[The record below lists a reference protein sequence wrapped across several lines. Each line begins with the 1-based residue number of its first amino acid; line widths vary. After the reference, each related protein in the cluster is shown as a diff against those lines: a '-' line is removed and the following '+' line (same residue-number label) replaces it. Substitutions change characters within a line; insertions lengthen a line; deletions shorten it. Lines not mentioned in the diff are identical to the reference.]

1 MTNAKL
7 VTSQKAVD
15 RLKPNSSIAK
25 WSIRLLLSPLLPVY
39 LIVSSLESLIRV
51 LIVFSIVVEFLA
63 DSSPMKGKWKLF
75 YIHAKNL
82 ETGNTE
88 QLLYFALEF

>member
-1 MTNAKL
+1 MANAKL

-15 RLKPNSSIAK
+15 RLKPNSAISK

-39 LIVSSLESLIRV
+39 LIISSLESLIRV

-63 DSSPMKGKWKLF
+63 DSSPMKGKRIFFTFMPSIWRLG
-75 YIHAKNL
+75 
-82 ETGNTE
+82 T
-88 QLLYFALEF
+88 